1 MDRAEISQAFIADR
15 SFSRSSFRILEVTG
29 DHERFDVFST
39 SSCRILEMTRD
50 LEQLTVFSSSSCRI
64 LEVTGDHE
72 QLDVFSTSSCRI
84 LEVTG
89 DHERMYVSSTG
100 DFFGYASQNH
110 HNQVSIL
117 RPCSHNLDFYS
128 LLQEPARRQ
137 EIEYYKYEDRGKY

>member
-15 SFSRSSFRILEVTG
+15 SVSRSSF
-29 DHERFDVFST
+29 
-39 SSCRILEMTRD
+39 
-50 LEQLTVFSSSSCRI
+50 RI

-84 LEVTG
+84 LEVTE

-100 DFFGYASQNH
+100 DFFGYAPQNH

-117 RPCSHNLDFYS
+117 RPCSHNLDFYRLS
-128 LLQEPARRQ
+128 QTSGRHRKLECYNCKDEGR
-137 EIEYYKYEDRGKY
+137 